1 MKKFVIAA
9 SMLALAPLPAFSQ
22 SREAIGS
29 SGNIAVVQDLNV
41 RWNMGGI
48 VNGLMT
54 SGGVQLSNGYYVQ
67 QELQA
72 LSVEQPEV
80 VSRIT
85 MYPNPTE
92 SYVKLTIET
101 NLTVRITDMNGRE
114 IKSERLTPS
123 RNAVDVSGL
132 TPGTYIVSVQ
142 SDNKTNTYKL
152 IKQ

>member
-9 SMLALAPLPAFSQ
+9 SMLALAPLPVFSQ
-22 SREAIGS
+22 SGEAIGS
-29 SGNIAVVQDLNV
+29 SGNIAQAQDLNI

-48 VNGLMT
+48 INGLMT
-54 SGGVQLSNGYYVQ
+54 SGDVQLSNGYYVQ

-72 LSVEQPEV
+72 LSVEQPDM

-92 SYVKLTIET
+92 SYVRLTIET
-101 NLTVRITDMNGRE
+101 NVTVTITDINGRE

-123 RNAVDVSGL
+123 SNIIDVSGL

>member
-1 MKKFVIAA
+1 
-9 SMLALAPLPAFSQ
+9 MLALAPLPVFSQ
-22 SREAIGS
+22 SGEAIGS
-29 SGNIAVVQDLNV
+29 SGNIAQAQDLNI

-48 VNGLMT
+48 INGLMT
-54 SGGVQLSNGYYVQ
+54 SGDVQLSNGYYVQ

-72 LSVEQPEV
+72 LSVEQPDM

-92 SYVKLTIET
+92 SYVRLTIET
-101 NLTVRITDMNGRE
+101 NVTVTITDINGRE

-123 RNAVDVSGL
+123 SNIIDVSGL

>member
-9 SMLALAPLPAFSQ
+9 SMLALAPLPALSQ
-22 SREAIGS
+22 SGEALGS
-29 SGNIAVVQDLNV
+29 SGNIALVQDLNV
-41 RWNMGGI
+41 KWNMGGI

-72 LSVEQPEV
+72 LSVEQPDM

-92 SYVKLTIET
+92 SYIRLTIET
-101 NLTVRITDMNGRE
+101 NVTVRITDMNGRE

-123 RNAVDVSGL
+123 SNAIDVSGI
-132 TPGTYIVSVQ
+132 TSGTYIVSVQ
-142 SDNKTNTYKL
+142 SDNKTNSYKL